1 MIRDK
6 HLGLRSDEEMH
17 RKLTLLAKIEG
28 RSVNAEVRQLI
39 FRAIREYEKEYGE
52 LKESEE

>member
-6 HLGLRSDEEMH
+6 HLGLRIDEEMH

>member
-6 HLGLRSDEEMH
+6 HLGLRIDEEMH

-39 FRAIREYEKEYGE
+39 FRAISEYEKEYGE